1 MADKPIFIG
10 TPKEYVASIT
20 NSTTAAD
27 WIVPT
32 VDYTARAE
40 NAGVQNNHSA
50 TVTVEIIY
58 HDGTSGVVIKTFSIT
73 TATYVNVLEE
83 MFGSSADKQYLL
95 ASSGKKY
102 QLRVTTAVAG
112 VIAGIANGGEY

>member
-1 MADKPIFIG
+1 MADKPVFIG
-10 TPKEYVASIT
+10 TPKEFPVSIT

-27 WIVPT
+27 WIAPSVN
-32 VDYTARAE
+32 YTARAE
-40 NAGVQNNHSA
+40 NAGIQNNHSG
-50 TVTVEIIY
+50 TVTVEVIY
-58 HDGTSGVVIKTFSIT
+58 HDGSSGKVIKTFSML

-83 MFGSSADKQYLL
+83 MFGTSSDKQFLI

-112 VIAGIANGGEY
+112 VIAGT